1 MLRNCP
7 PEVKTKLKRIV
18 ELFIEIN
25 EIEPSSSDIRID
37 ENFLFGDDEFSI
49 RSYYWYREQYVDDI
63 LAWFSVSLLDEDE
76 DSIISHLITERD
88 ERRRLQL
95 ESRNRMLAKEKQ
107 KIKDFQQQQ
116 LQRLVGLM
124 SKGELELTPQHLK
137 IVLDL
142 YNKGEHNEK
151 L

>member
-7 PEVKTKLKRIV
+7 PEVKPKLKRIV

-88 ERRRLQL
+88 ERLRLQL

-124 SKGELELTPQHLK
+124 SKGELELTPQHLE

-142 YNKGEHNEK
+142 YNKGE
-151 L
+151 